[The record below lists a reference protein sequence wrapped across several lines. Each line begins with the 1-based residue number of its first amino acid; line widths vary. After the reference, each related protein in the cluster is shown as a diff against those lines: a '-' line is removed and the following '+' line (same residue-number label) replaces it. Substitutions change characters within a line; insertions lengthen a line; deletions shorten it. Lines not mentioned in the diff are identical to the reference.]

1 MGPLREA
8 MKCAMQR
15 GLEAAA
21 IKDVVLVYGKAFQ
34 SRVYVW
40 FQLARMLTPE
50 KRAVIKKHKDFNQS
64 WIFENKYLLGEG
76 VNKKYLMTAASF
88 ELAVNLALWV
98 ANHGRLS

>member
-1 MGPLREA
+1 MGPLRDA
-8 MKCAMQR
+8 MKCAMQG

-21 IKDVVLVYGKAFQ
+21 IKDVLLVYGKSFQ
-34 SRVYVW
+34 SRVYNW

-64 WIFENKYLLGEG
+64 WIFENQYLLGEG

>member
-1 MGPLREA
+1 

-64 WIFENKYLLGEG
+64 WIFENMYLRGEG
-76 VNKKYLMTAASF
+76 VNKRFLMTAASF